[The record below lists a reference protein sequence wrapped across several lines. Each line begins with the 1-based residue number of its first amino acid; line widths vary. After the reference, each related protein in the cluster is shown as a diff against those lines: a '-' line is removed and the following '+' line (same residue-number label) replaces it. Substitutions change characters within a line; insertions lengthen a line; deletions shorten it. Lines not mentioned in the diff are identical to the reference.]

1 MRVAETSGRTV
12 DEAVGKAL
20 AQLGLRRDQVEIDV
34 VTEGKAGRFGF
45 GSEDAIVRV
54 TAHES
59 VLTSGPSRGP
69 RRAAPARQRQP
80 EAADVLPQRD
90 DDDDD
95 DDDEGDDQD
104 DDDAPRSSEDGEGA
118 SADGDAPRRRRRGRR
133 GGRGRRREDDAPA
146 AEGEQAAAAAPV
158 AAVPQAA
165 APARDDSPRESR
177 GPSRGPAGGGRGRP
191 AGGGD
196 RNDRGGRSSGPS
208 RGGRDFRE
216 PREPR
221 EARPQ
226 GFTVPL
232 DEEVR
237 VPDAPDDLPVAPNT
251 TAEDDLDL
259 AGGTLRDVLNLLGL
273 QGTEISAR
281 DPETPGDGAGLIAQ
295 VFDVFGEDDVASDEL
310 GLLIGRRGETLYH
323 LQYLM
328 NTIVGQRRDSAPV
341 FGLDIEGYRRRRE
354 QMLVDMAREI
364 AQEVRASGDVITLEP
379 MPAHERRIIHLTL
392 ETEGGV
398 RTESVGSG
406 ENRQVEILPA
416 E

>member
-1 MRVAETSGRTV
+1 M
-12 DEAVGKAL
+12 
-20 AQLGLRRDQVEIDV
+20 
-34 VTEGKAGRFGF
+34 
-45 GSEDAIVRV
+45 RV

-69 RRAAPARQRQP
+69 RRAAPTRRRQP
-80 EAADVLPQRD
+80 EAADVLPQRHED

-95 DDDEGDDQD
+95 M
-104 DDDAPRSSEDGEGA
+104 DDAADDGDRAPAAEDGEGA
-118 SADGDAPRRRRRGRR
+118 PADGDAPRRRRRGRR
-133 GGRGRRREDDAPA
+133 GGRGRRREDEAPA
-146 AEGEQAAAAAPV
+146 GDQPAAAATTEAVAPRTT
-158 AAVPQAA
+158 
-165 APARDDSPRESR
+165 APSRDEGRESGMRESR
-177 GPSRGPAGGGRGRP
+177 GSASAPRGGGRGRP
-191 AGGGD
+191 SSGG
-196 RNDRGGRSSGPS
+196 RNDRGGRGGGGG

-221 EARPQ
+221 EPRPQ
-226 GFTVPL
+226 GFTVPA
-232 DEEVR
+232 DEEVL
-237 VPDAPDDLPVAPNT
+237 VPDAPEVLPVAPNT

-259 AGGTLRDVLNLLGL
+259 AGGTLRDILNLLGL

-281 DPETPGDGAGLIAQ
+281 DPETPGDGLGLIAQ
-295 VFDVFGEDDVASDEL
+295 VFDVYGEDDQAADEL

-328 NTIVGQRRDSAPV
+328 NTIVGQRRENAPV

-364 AQEVRASGDVITLEP
+364 AEEVRNSGDVITLEP

-392 ETEGGV
+392 ETEEGV

>member
-1 MRVAETSGRTV
+1 MD
-12 DEAVGKAL
+12 DE
-20 AQLGLRRDQVEIDV
+20 
-34 VTEGKAGRFGF
+34 
-45 GSEDAIVRV
+45 
-54 TAHES
+54 
-59 VLTSGPSRGP
+59 
-69 RRAAPARQRQP
+69 
-80 EAADVLPQRD
+80 
-90 DDDDD
+90 
-95 DDDEGDDQD
+95 DDEG
-104 DDDAPRSSEDGEGA
+104 APAADGGEGA
-118 SADGDAPRRRRRGRR
+118 AADGDPARRRRRGRR
-133 GGRGRRREDDAPA
+133 GGRGRRREDGEPDGTATDGEQPA
-146 AEGEQAAAAAPV
+146 ATAPIEAAAPRTT
-158 AAVPQAA
+158 
-165 APARDDSPRESR
+165 APSRDDGRESGMRESR
-177 GPSRGPAGGGRGRP
+177 GSAPARGGGGRGRP
-191 AGGGD
+191 QGGGGG
-196 RNDRGGRSSGPS
+196 RNERGGRPSGGGGG
-208 RGGRDFRE
+208 RGRDFRE

-221 EARPQ
+221 EPRPQ

-295 VFDVFGEDDVASDEL
+295 VFDVVSEDDVASDEL

-323 LQYLM
+323 MQYLM
-328 NTIVGQRRDSAPV
+328 NTIVGQRRESAPV
-341 FGLDIEGYRRRRE
+341 FGLDIEGYRARRE

-379 MPAHERRIIHLTL
+379 MPAHERRIVHLTL
-392 ETEGGV
+392 ETEEGV

>member
-1 MRVAETSGRTV
+1 MRVAETSGKTV

-54 TAHES
+54 TAHDS

-69 RRAAPARQRQP
+69 RRAAPARRRQP

-90 DDDDD
+90 DDEDEDEDDD
-95 DDDEGDDQD
+95 RDEV
-104 DDDAPRSSEDGEGA
+104 APRPAEDGEAAPGDED
-118 SADGDAPRRRRRGRR
+118 SATRRRRRGRR
-133 GGRGRRREDDAPA
+133 GGRGRRREDEAPA
-146 AEGEQAAAAAPV
+146 AEGAEPAAADAQAVAPLRSAAPTREDGQRG
-158 AAVPQAA
+158 PRSA
-165 APARDDSPRESR
+165 APAR
-177 GPSRGPAGGGRGRP
+177 GGGRGRP
-191 AGGGD
+191 AGRSDRGRPGGGG
-196 RNDRGGRSSGPS
+196 RGGRE
-208 RGGRDFRE
+208 FRE

-221 EARPQ
+221 PQ
-226 GFTVPL
+226 GFTVPS

-237 VPDAPDDLPVAPNT
+237 IPDAPDDLPVAPKLD
-251 TAEDDLDL
+251 AEDDLDL

-295 VFDVFGEDDVASDEL
+295 VFDVYGEDDVASDEL

-328 NTIVGQRRDSAPV
+328 NTIVGQRRENAPV

-364 AQEVRASGDVITLEP
+364 AEEVRASGDVITLEP

-392 ETEGGV
+392 ESEEGV

-416 E
+416 D

>member
-1 MRVAETSGRTV
+1 M
-12 DEAVGKAL
+12 
-20 AQLGLRRDQVEIDV
+20 
-34 VTEGKAGRFGF
+34 
-45 GSEDAIVRV
+45 
-54 TAHES
+54 
-59 VLTSGPSRGP
+59 LTSGPSRGP
-69 RRAAPARQRQP
+69 RRASPARQRQP

-90 DDDDD
+90 EDD
-95 DDDEGDDQD
+95 DDDEDRDE
-104 DDDAPRSSEDGEGA
+104 DAPRSSEDGEGA
-118 SADGDAPRRRRRGRR
+118 AGDEDAPRRRRRGRR

-146 AEGEQAAAAAPV
+146 AEGTEPSATAAAPV
-158 AAVPQAA
+158 EAAPRPA
-165 APARDDSPRESR
+165 APAREGGQRDARG
-177 GPSRGPAGGGRGRP
+177 GPSRGGGRGRP
-191 AGGGD
+191 SG
-196 RNDRGGRSSGPS
+196 RNDRGGRPGGGG

-221 EARPQ
+221 APRPQ

-237 VPDAPDDLPVAPNT
+237 IPDAPDDLPIAPKLD
-251 TAEDDLDL
+251 AEDDLDL

-295 VFDVFGEDDVASDEL
+295 VFDVYGEDDVASDEL

-328 NTIVGQRRDSAPV
+328 NTIVGQRRENAPV

-364 AQEVRASGDVITLEP
+364 AEEVRASGDVITLEP

-392 ETEGGV
+392 ETEEGV

-416 E
+416 D

>member
-1 MRVAETSGRTV
+1 MRIAETSGRTV

-54 TAHES
+54 TAHDS
-59 VLTSGPSRGP
+59 VLTSGPSHGP

-80 EAADVLPQRD
+80 EAADVLPQHD

-95 DDDEGDDQD
+95 DMNEDDE
-104 DDDAPRSSEDGEGA
+104 APRASEDSEA
-118 SADGDAPRRRRRGRR
+118 PSADGDGPRRRRRGRR

-146 AEGEQAAAAAPV
+146 ADGEQPAAAVTADAAAPRT
-158 AAVPQAA
+158 A
-165 APARDDSPRESR
+165 APARDDDRAPRESR
-177 GPSRGPAGGGRGRP
+177 GPSRGPAGGRQGRP
-191 AGGGD
+191 GGGD
-196 RNDRGGRSSGPS
+196 RNDRGGRGGGPG
-208 RGGRDFRE
+208 RGFRE

-221 EARPQ
+221 EARSQ

-237 VPDAPDDLPVAPNT
+237 VPDAPDDLPIAPNT

-295 VFDVFGEDDVASDEL
+295 VFDVYGKDDTASDEL

-328 NTIVGQRRDSAPV
+328 NTIVWQRRDNAPV

-364 AQEVRASGDVITLEP
+364 AEEVRASGDVITLEP

-392 ETEGGV
+392 ETEPGV

>member
-12 DEAVGKAL
+12 DKAVAKAL

-69 RRAAPARQRQP
+69 RRAAPTRQRQP
-80 EAADVLPQRD
+80 EAADVLPQRYD
-90 DDDDD
+90 DDDDND
-95 DDDEGDDQD
+95 DDDR
-104 DDDAPRSSEDGEGA
+104 DDDAPRSADDGDA
-118 SADGDAPRRRRRGRR
+118 VPADGDASRRRRRGRR
-133 GGRGRRREDDAPA
+133 GGRGRRREDGAPASDGEQPA
-146 AEGEQAAAAAPV
+146 AEAVEAAAPR
-158 AAVPQAA
+158 AV
-165 APARDDSPRESR
+165 APARPAGSSGGREPRAA
-177 GPSRGPAGGGRGRP
+177 GPARGGGRARP
-191 AGGGD
+191 GG
-196 RNDRGGRSSGPS
+196 RNDRGGRGS
-208 RGGRDFRE
+208 GRDFRE

-226 GFTVPL
+226 GFTVPGE
-232 DEEVR
+232 EEVR
-237 VPDAPDDLPVAPNT
+237 IPDAPDELPTAPRLD
-251 TAEDDLDL
+251 AADDLDL
-259 AGGTLRDVLNLLGL
+259 AGGMLRDILNLLGL
-273 QGTEISAR
+273 QGTEITAR

-295 VFDVFGEDDVASDEL
+295 VFDVYGEDDVASDEL

-328 NTIVGQRRDSAPV
+328 NTIVGQRRENAPV

-364 AQEVRASGDVITLEP
+364 AEEVRASGDVITLEP

-392 ETEGGV
+392 ETEAGV

>member
-12 DEAVGKAL
+12 DEAVAKAL

-54 TAHES
+54 TAHDS

-90 DDDDD
+90 EDDDDD
-95 DDDEGDDQD
+95 DSD
-104 DDDAPRSSEDGEGA
+104 DDGAPSASEDGEG

-133 GGRGRRREDDAPA
+133 GGRGRRREDGTPV
-146 AEGEQAAAAAPV
+146 AEGEQPAAAPAPAV
-158 AAVPQAA
+158 AAAPRAA
-165 APARDDSPRESR
+165 APAR
-177 GPSRGPAGGGRGRP
+177 PAGPRDAR
-191 AGGGD
+191 GGG
-196 RNDRGGRSSGPS
+196 RNDRGGRGRSGG
-208 RGGRDFRE
+208 RNDRGGRGGGRDFRE

-221 EARPQ
+221 EPRPQ

-237 VPDAPDDLPVAPNT
+237 IPDAPDDLPIAPRT
-251 TAEDDLDL
+251 EAVDDLDL
-259 AGGTLRDVLNLLGL
+259 AGGTLRDILNLLGL
-273 QGTEISAR
+273 QATEISAR
-281 DPETPGDGAGLIAQ
+281 DPETPGDGAGLISQ
-295 VFDVFGEDDVASDEL
+295 VFDVYGEDDDASEEL

-328 NTIVGQRRDSAPV
+328 NTIVGQRRENAPV

-364 AQEVRASGDVITLEP
+364 AEEVRASGDVITLEP

-392 ETEGGV
+392 ESEEGV

>member
-54 TAHES
+54 TAHDS

-69 RRAAPARQRQP
+69 RRSAPVRQRQP

-95 DDDEGDDQD
+95 DDDDRD
-104 DDDAPRSSEDGEGA
+104 DDDAPRSEDGEA
-118 SADGDAPRRRRRGRR
+118 PAADGDAPRRRRRGRR
-133 GGRGRRREDDAPA
+133 GGRGRRRDDDAPA
-146 AEGEQAAAAAPV
+146 AEGGEQPVTAEAAPR
-158 AAVPQAA
+158 AA
-165 APARDDSPRESR
+165 APAREGGTREN
-177 GPSRGPAGGGRGRP
+177 RGPARGAGGRGR
-191 AGGGD
+191 AGGGGG
-196 RNDRGGRSSGPS
+196 RNDRGGRGAP
-208 RGGRDFRE
+208 RGGGREFRE

-226 GFTVPL
+226 GFTVPA

-237 VPDAPDDLPVAPNT
+237 IPDAPDELPTAPKIDV
-251 TAEDDLDL
+251 EDDLDL

-295 VFDVFGEDDVASDEL
+295 VFDVYGEDDVASDEL

-364 AQEVRASGDVITLEP
+364 AQEVRETGDVITLEP

-392 ETEGGV
+392 ETEEGV

>member
-1 MRVAETSGRTV
+1 M
-12 DEAVGKAL
+12 
-20 AQLGLRRDQVEIDV
+20 
-34 VTEGKAGRFGF
+34 
-45 GSEDAIVRV
+45 
-54 TAHES
+54 
-59 VLTSGPSRGP
+59 
-69 RRAAPARQRQP
+69 
-80 EAADVLPQRD
+80 LPQRDED

-95 DDDEGDDQD
+95 DDDVEDA
-104 DDDAPRSSEDGEGA
+104 APRASEDGEA
-118 SADGDAPRRRRRGRR
+118 PAADGDAPRRRRRGRR

-146 AEGEQAAAAAPV
+146 PDGEQPAAVAAAA
-158 AAVPQAA
+158 VPAEPRTA
-165 APARDDSPRESR
+165 APSRDDYAPRAGMANR
-177 GPSRGPAGGGRGRP
+177 DGRAPSRAPAGGGRGRP
-191 AGGGD
+191 SGGGRGG
-196 RNDRGGRSSGPS
+196 RNDRGGG
-208 RGGRDFRE
+208 RGGPRGGGDRDFRE

-237 VPDAPDDLPVAPNT
+237 VPDAPDDLPIAPNT

-328 NTIVGQRRDSAPV
+328 NTIVGQRRESAPV

-364 AQEVRASGDVITLEP
+364 AEEVRASGDVITLEP